1 MLELL
6 KEQWVG
12 VVAVIGVAIVLIFGG
27 GGTASES
34 LNIGGVRDT
43 SNITNP
49 HTFEQGLTEGGA
61 IETVSEDGGTVTLTQ
76 AQLADNKVIR
86 FSGGEHA
93 AALTATLPAVS
104 TLDSVIPDT
113 GDTRSWILA
122 NDYTAAATTTTIAA
136 GAGMDLQEVDGGN
149 VVIGINNYAYLT
161 CLRESSSVAVC
172 RVDET
177 IPAD

>member
-1 MLELL
+1 MNFIRSQIMGIIAL
-6 KEQWVG
+6 
-12 VVAVIGVAIVLIFGG
+12 VVLVLTMIGG
-27 GGTASES
+27 GGGDS
-34 LNIGGVRDT
+34 LGVRDT

-49 HTFEQGLTEGGA
+49 QTFEQGLTEGGGVA
-61 IETVSEDGGTVTLTQ
+61 SVSEDSGTVTLTQ

-86 FSGGEHA
+86 FTGGAAA

-104 TLDSVIPDT
+104 TLSKVIPDV
-113 GDTRSWILA
+113 GDTRTWILA

-136 GAGMDLQEVDGGN
+136 GAGIDLQEVDGGN

-161 CLRESSSVAVC
+161 CMRESTTVAMC
-172 RVDET
+172 RVDES

>member
-1 MLELL
+1 MNFIRSQIMGIIAL
-6 KEQWVG
+6 
-12 VVAVIGVAIVLIFGG
+12 VVLVLTMIGG
-27 GGTASES
+27 GGGDS
-34 LNIGGVRDT
+34 LGVRDT

-49 HTFEQGLTEGGA
+49 QTFEQGLTEGGGVA
-61 IETVSEDGGTVTLTQ
+61 SVSEDSGTVTLTE

-86 FSGGEHA
+86 FTGGPAA

-104 TLDSVIPDT
+104 TLSKVIPDV
-113 GDTRSWILA
+113 GDTRTWILA

-136 GAGMDLQEVDGGN
+136 GAGIDLQEVDGGN

-161 CLRESSSVAVC
+161 CMRESTTVAMC
-172 RVDET
+172 RVDES